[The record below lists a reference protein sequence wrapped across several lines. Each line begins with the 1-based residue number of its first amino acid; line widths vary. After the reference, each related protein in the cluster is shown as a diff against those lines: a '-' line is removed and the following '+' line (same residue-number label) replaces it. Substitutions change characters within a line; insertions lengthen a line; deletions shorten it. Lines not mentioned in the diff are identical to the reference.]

1 MRSVVHVVVVMLI
14 DNGASECW
22 ASGWASPQ
30 RNSSTAKAPKTGKL
44 ANSSNSSHLVYRFL
58 GGKGSSW
65 LCSELSYYQ
74 HRPKHVLR
82 THWKLRHN
90 ERQIETNEF
99 RSILA
104 SFLRAEEE
112 LSFPSYLDKKTNRSI
127 DTRTLTHTY
136 GAVKG
141 VSKGRVTQLLQQLN
155 FKHFCEWINC

>member
-1 MRSVVHVVVVMLI
+1 MVRRNVGLRVGLPHSATVAQQRPRKKGSWPTAATLPIWCI
-14 DNGASECW
+14 DFWGE
-22 ASGWASPQ
+22 
-30 RNSSTAKAPKTGKL
+30 
-44 ANSSNSSHLVYRFL
+44 
-58 GGKGSSW
+58 KGSSW

-155 FKHFCEWINC
+155 FKHFCE